1 MKTITIQKSKQQGKR
16 YKITMDGFP
25 PNMKSHS
32 HNFGSK
38 YGNTYIDERTD
49 KQKKSCYARHSG
61 DKNFNNMHSA
71 IYMSKNILWGDSKNI
86 ITNLKKLGNDLGAK
100 IVIKGKL

>member
-25 PNMKSHS
+25 DMKSHS

-38 YGNTYIDERTD
+38 FGITYIDNQRTD
-49 KQKKSCYARHSG
+49 KEKQAWYARHRG

-86 ITNLKKLGNDLGAK
+86 ITNLKKLGNDLEAK

>member
-1 MKTITIQKSKQQGKR
+1 MKTITIEKSKQQAKR
-16 YKITMDGFP
+16 YKITMDGFKD
-25 PNMKSHS
+25 MKSHS

-38 YGNTYIDERTD
+38 FGNTYIDERTD
-49 KQKKSCYARHSG
+49 KEKQAWYARHLS

>member
-16 YKITMDGFP
+16 YKVTMDGFP
-25 PNMKSHS
+25 DMKSHS

-38 YGNTYIDERTD
+38 YGNTYIDERSD
-49 KQKKSCYARHSG
+49 KEKQAWYARHIG
-61 DKNFNNMHSA
+61 DKNFNNIHSS

-86 ITNLKKLGNDLGAK
+86 ITNLKSLGNNLESK
-100 IVIKGKL
+100 IIIKGKL